1 MAGLYVHIPFC
12 VSRCIY
18 CGFYSTVGIDKR
30 DEYLD
35 ALQKEIEIR
44 NEYLNEDINTI
55 YIGGGTPS
63 ALSNKQLERL
73 FRIIGKFVEEK
84 NKCRITENKE
94 FEFTI
99 ECNPND
105 LDDEKIDLL
114 RESLVNRVS
123 IGVQTFDD
131 SRLKFIKRRHNSA
144 QAKEVFRKL
153 RKAGFGNIS
162 IDLMFGFPNQTIDE
176 WGKDIDEAIG
186 LQPEHLSVYSLMI
199 EEGTPLYNLVA
210 AGKVKEIDEEE
221 SLAMYKLLCKKME
234 ENGYEHYEISNFAKH
249 GCHSRHNSSYWRD
262 IPYMGIGA
270 AAHSY
275 DGLSRQWNISDL
287 NKYIDE
293 IGKGKVSFERE
304 IIDETTHFNDI
315 ITTATRTAEGIS
327 LEKIKREFGEKYLN
341 NLMNEAKKHIA
352 NGMLEIADDNLRLT
366 KEGVFIS
373 DSIMSDLIYI

>member
-44 NEYLNEDINTI
+44 KEYLNEDINTI

-210 AGKVKEIDEEE
+210 AGKVKEIDEEK

-234 ENGYEHYEISNFAKH
+234 ESGYEHYEISNFAKH

-352 NGMLEIADDNLRLT
+352 NGMLEIADNNLRLT

>member
-1 MAGLYVHIPFC
+1 
-12 VSRCIY
+12 
-18 CGFYSTVGIDKR
+18 
-30 DEYLD
+30 
-35 ALQKEIEIR
+35 
-44 NEYLNEDINTI
+44 
-55 YIGGGTPS
+55 
-63 ALSNKQLERL
+63 
-73 FRIIGKFVEEK
+73 
-84 NKCRITENKE
+84 
-94 FEFTI
+94 
-99 ECNPND
+99 
-105 LDDEKIDLL
+105 
-114 RESLVNRVS
+114 
-123 IGVQTFDD
+123 
-131 SRLKFIKRRHNSA
+131 
-144 QAKEVFRKL
+144 
-153 RKAGFGNIS
+153 
-162 IDLMFGFPNQTIDE
+162 MFGFPNQTIDE

-234 ENGYEHYEISNFAKH
+234 ESGYEHYEISNFAKH

-275 DGLSRQWNISDL
+275 DGHSRQWNISDL
-287 NKYIDE
+287 NKYIDG
-293 IGKGKVSFERE
+293 IGKGKVPFERE

-327 LEKIKREFGEKYLN
+327 LEKIKREFGDKYLN

-352 NGMLEIADDNLRLT
+352 NGMLEIADNNLRLT

>member
-44 NEYLNEDINTI
+44 NEYMNEDINTI

-105 LDDEKIDLL
+105 LNDEKIDLL

-123 IGVQTFDD
+123 MGVQTFDD

-199 EEGTPLYNLVA
+199 EDDTPLYNLVA

-275 DGLSRQWNISDL
+275 DGHSRQWNISDL
-287 NKYIDE
+287 NKYIDG

-373 DSIMSDLIYI
+373 DYIMSDLIYI

>member
-73 FRIIGKFVEEK
+73 FRIIGKFVKEK

-123 IGVQTFDD
+123 MGVQTFDD

-210 AGKVKEIDEEE
+210 AGKVKEIDEEK

-262 IPYMGIGA
+262 IPYMGLGA

-275 DGLSRQWNISDL
+275 DGHSRQWNISDL
-287 NKYIDE
+287 NKYIDG
-293 IGKGKVSFERE
+293 IGKGKVPFERE

-327 LEKIKREFGEKYLN
+327 LEKIKREFGDKYLN

-373 DSIMSDLIYI
+373 DYIMSDLIYI

>member
-210 AGKVKEIDEEE
+210 AGKVKEIDEEK

-352 NGMLEIADDNLRLT
+352 NGMLEIADNNLRLT

>member
-123 IGVQTFDD
+123 MGVQTFDD

-210 AGKVKEIDEEE
+210 AGKVKEIDEEK

-234 ENGYEHYEISNFAKH
+234 ESGYEHYEISNFAKH

-275 DGLSRQWNISDL
+275 DGHSRQWNISDL
-287 NKYIDE
+287 NKYIDG
-293 IGKGKVSFERE
+293 IGKGKVPFERE

-327 LEKIKREFGEKYLN
+327 LEKIKREFGDKYLN
-341 NLMNEAKKHIA
+341 NLINEAKKHIA

-373 DSIMSDLIYI
+373 DYIMSDLIYI

>member
-44 NEYLNEDINTI
+44 KEYLNEDINTI

-73 FRIIGKFVEEK
+73 FRIIRRFIEDK

-123 IGVQTFDD
+123 MGVQTFDD

-144 QAKEVFRKL
+144 QAKEVFCKL

-234 ENGYEHYEISNFAKH
+234 ESGYEHYEISNFAKH

-275 DGLSRQWNISDL
+275 DGHSRQWNISDL
-287 NKYIDE
+287 NKYIDG
-293 IGKGKVSFERE
+293 IGKGKVPFERE

-327 LEKIKREFGEKYLN
+327 LEKIKREFGDKYLN

-352 NGMLEIADDNLRLT
+352 NGMLEIADNNLRLT

>member
-63 ALSNKQLERL
+63 ALSNKQQERL

-123 IGVQTFDD
+123 MGVQTFDD

-144 QAKEVFRKL
+144 QAKEVFCKL

-210 AGKVKEIDEEE
+210 AGKVKEIDEEK

-234 ENGYEHYEISNFAKH
+234 ESGYEHYEISNFAKH

-275 DGLSRQWNISDL
+275 DGHSRQWNISDL
-287 NKYIDE
+287 NKYIDG
-293 IGKGKVSFERE
+293 IGKGKVPFERE

-341 NLMNEAKKHIA
+341 NLMNEAKKHIV

-373 DSIMSDLIYI
+373 DYIMSDLIYI

>member
-114 RESLVNRVS
+114 RKSLVNRVS
-123 IGVQTFDD
+123 MGVQTFDD

-144 QAKEVFRKL
+144 QAKEVFCKL
-153 RKAGFGNIS
+153 RKAGFSNIS
-162 IDLMFGFPNQTIDE
+162 IDLMFGFPNQTIAE

-210 AGKVKEIDEEE
+210 AGKVKEIDEEK

-234 ENGYEHYEISNFAKH
+234 ESGYEHYEISNFAKH

-275 DGLSRQWNISDL
+275 DGHSRQWNISDL
-287 NKYIDE
+287 NKYIDD
-293 IGKGKVSFERE
+293 IGKGKVPFERE

-327 LEKIKREFGEKYLN
+327 LEKIKREFGDKYLN

-373 DSIMSDLIYI
+373 DYIMSDLIYI

>member
-35 ALQKEIEIR
+35 ALQNEIEIR

-84 NKCRITENKE
+84 NKYRITENKE

-123 IGVQTFDD
+123 MGVQTFDD

-144 QAKEVFRKL
+144 QAKKVFRKL

-210 AGKVKEIDEEE
+210 TGKVKEIDEEK

-275 DGLSRQWNISDL
+275 DGHSRQWNISDL
-287 NKYIDE
+287 NKYIDG
-293 IGKGKVSFERE
+293 IGKGKVPFERE

-315 ITTATRTAEGIS
+315 ITTATRTAEGVS
-327 LEKIKREFGEKYLN
+327 LEKIKREFGDKYLN

-352 NGMLEIADDNLRLT
+352 NGMLEIADNNLRLT

>member
-123 IGVQTFDD
+123 MGVQTFDD

-210 AGKVKEIDEEE
+210 AGKVKEIDEEK

-234 ENGYEHYEISNFAKH
+234 ESGYEHYEISNFAKH

-327 LEKIKREFGEKYLN
+327 LEKIKREFGDKYLN

-373 DSIMSDLIYI
+373 DYIMSDLIYI

>member
-114 RESLVNRVS
+114 RKSLVNRVS
-123 IGVQTFDD
+123 MGVQTFDD

-144 QAKEVFRKL
+144 QAKKVFRKL
-153 RKAGFGNIS
+153 RKAGFSNIS

-210 AGKVKEIDEEE
+210 AGKVKEIDEEK

-275 DGLSRQWNISDL
+275 DGHSRQWNISDL

-327 LEKIKREFGEKYLN
+327 LEKIKREFGDKYLN

-352 NGMLEIADDNLRLT
+352 NGMLEIADNNLRLT

>member
-352 NGMLEIADDNLRLT
+352 NGMLEIADNNLRLT

>member
-123 IGVQTFDD
+123 MGVQTFDD

-144 QAKEVFRKL
+144 QAKEVFCKL

-234 ENGYEHYEISNFAKH
+234 ESGYEHYEISNFAKH

-275 DGLSRQWNISDL
+275 DGHSRQWNISDL
-287 NKYIDE
+287 NKYIDG
-293 IGKGKVSFERE
+293 IGKGKVPFERE

-327 LEKIKREFGEKYLN
+327 LEKIKREFGDKYLN

-352 NGMLEIADDNLRLT
+352 NGMLEIADNNLRLT

>member
-44 NEYLNEDINTI
+44 KEYLNEDINTI

-123 IGVQTFDD
+123 MGVQTFDD

-287 NKYIDE
+287 NKYIDG

-352 NGMLEIADDNLRLT
+352 NGMLEIADNNLRLT

>member
-44 NEYLNEDINTI
+44 NEYMNEDINTI

-123 IGVQTFDD
+123 MGVQTFDD

-210 AGKVKEIDEEE
+210 TGKVKEIDEEK

-275 DGLSRQWNISDL
+275 DGHSRQWNISDL

-352 NGMLEIADDNLRLT
+352 NGMLEIADNNLRLT

>member
-63 ALSNKQLERL
+63 ALSNRQLERL

-123 IGVQTFDD
+123 MGVQTFDD

-210 AGKVKEIDEEE
+210 AGKVKEIDEEK

-234 ENGYEHYEISNFAKH
+234 ESGYEHYEISNFAKH

-373 DSIMSDLIYI
+373 DYIMSDLIYI

>member
-18 CGFYSTVGIDKR
+18 CGFYSTVGIDKS

-44 NEYLNEDINTI
+44 KEYLNEDINTI

-144 QAKEVFRKL
+144 QAKKVFRKL

-210 AGKVKEIDEEE
+210 AGKVKEIDEEK

-275 DGLSRQWNISDL
+275 DGHSRQWNISDL
-287 NKYIDE
+287 NKYIDG
-293 IGKGKVSFERE
+293 IGKGKVPFERE

-327 LEKIKREFGEKYLN
+327 LEKIKREFGDKYLN

-352 NGMLEIADDNLRLT
+352 NGMLEIADNNLRLT

>member
-44 NEYLNEDINTI
+44 KEYLNEDINTI

-123 IGVQTFDD
+123 MGVQTFDD

-210 AGKVKEIDEEE
+210 AGKVKEIDEEK

-234 ENGYEHYEISNFAKH
+234 ESGYEHYEISNFAKH

-352 NGMLEIADDNLRLT
+352 NGMLEIADNNLRLT

>member
-162 IDLMFGFPNQTIDE
+162 IDLMFGLPNQTIDE

>member
-44 NEYLNEDINTI
+44 NEYMNEDINTI

-105 LDDEKIDLL
+105 LDEEKIDLL
-114 RESLVNRVS
+114 RKSLVNRVS
-123 IGVQTFDD
+123 MGVQTFDD

-144 QAKEVFRKL
+144 QAKEVFCKL
-153 RKAGFGNIS
+153 RKAGFSNIS

-234 ENGYEHYEISNFAKH
+234 ESGYEHYEISNFAKH

-275 DGLSRQWNISDL
+275 DGHSRQWNISDL
-287 NKYIDE
+287 NKYIDG
-293 IGKGKVSFERE
+293 IGKGKVPFERE

-352 NGMLEIADDNLRLT
+352 NGMLEIADNNLRLT

>member
-114 RESLVNRVS
+114 RKSLVNRVS
-123 IGVQTFDD
+123 MGVQTFDD

-144 QAKEVFRKL
+144 QAKKVFRKL
-153 RKAGFGNIS
+153 RKAGFSNIS

-210 AGKVKEIDEEE
+210 AGKVKEIDEEK

-234 ENGYEHYEISNFAKH
+234 ENGYEHYEISNFAKY

-373 DSIMSDLIYI
+373 DYIMSDLIYI

>member
-44 NEYLNEDINTI
+44 KEYLNEDINTI

-73 FRIIGKFVEEK
+73 FRIIRRFIEDK

-114 RESLVNRVS
+114 RKSLVNRVS
-123 IGVQTFDD
+123 MGVQTFDD

-210 AGKVKEIDEEE
+210 AGKVKEIDEEK

-287 NKYIDE
+287 NKYIDG
-293 IGKGKVSFERE
+293 IGKGKVPFERE

-327 LEKIKREFGEKYLN
+327 LEKIKREFGDKYLN

-373 DSIMSDLIYI
+373 DYIMSDLIYI

>member
-123 IGVQTFDD
+123 MGVQTFDD

-144 QAKEVFRKL
+144 QAKEVFCKL
-153 RKAGFGNIS
+153 RKAGFSNIS
-162 IDLMFGFPNQTIDE
+162 IDLMFGFPNQTIAE
-176 WGKDIDEAIG
+176 WGKDIDEVIV

-210 AGKVKEIDEEE
+210 AGKVKEIDEEK

-275 DGLSRQWNISDL
+275 DGHSRQWNISDL
-287 NKYIDE
+287 NKYIDG

-352 NGMLEIADDNLRLT
+352 NGMLEIADNNLRLT

>member
-123 IGVQTFDD
+123 MGVQTFDD

-144 QAKEVFRKL
+144 QAKEVFCKL

-210 AGKVKEIDEEE
+210 AGKVKEIDEEK

-234 ENGYEHYEISNFAKH
+234 ESGYEHYEISNFAKH

-341 NLMNEAKKHIA
+341 NLINEAKKHIA

-373 DSIMSDLIYI
+373 DYIMSDLIYI

>member
-44 NEYLNEDINTI
+44 KEYLNEDINTI

-73 FRIIGKFVEEK
+73 FRIIRRFIEDK

-114 RESLVNRVS
+114 RKSLVNRVS
-123 IGVQTFDD
+123 MGVQTFDD

-144 QAKEVFRKL
+144 QAKEVFCKL
-153 RKAGFGNIS
+153 RKAGFSNIS

-234 ENGYEHYEISNFAKH
+234 ESGYEHYEISNFAKH

-275 DGLSRQWNISDL
+275 DGHSRQWNISDL
-287 NKYIDE
+287 NKYIDG
-293 IGKGKVSFERE
+293 IGKGKVPFERE

-327 LEKIKREFGEKYLN
+327 LEKIKREFGDKYLN

-373 DSIMSDLIYI
+373 DYIMSDLIYI

>member
-123 IGVQTFDD
+123 MGVQTFDD

-144 QAKEVFRKL
+144 QAKEVFCKL

-234 ENGYEHYEISNFAKH
+234 ESGYEHYEISNFAKH

-275 DGLSRQWNISDL
+275 DGHSRQWNISDL
-287 NKYIDE
+287 NKYIDG
-293 IGKGKVSFERE
+293 IGKGKVPFERE

-327 LEKIKREFGEKYLN
+327 LEKIKREFGDKYLN

-352 NGMLEIADDNLRLT
+352 NGMLEIADNNLRLT
-366 KEGVFIS
+366 KEGVIIS

>member
-123 IGVQTFDD
+123 MGVQTFDD

-144 QAKEVFRKL
+144 QAKEVFCKL

-210 AGKVKEIDEEE
+210 AGKVKEIDEEK

-234 ENGYEHYEISNFAKH
+234 ESGYEHYEISNFAKH

-327 LEKIKREFGEKYLN
+327 LEKIKREFGDKYLN

-373 DSIMSDLIYI
+373 DYIMSDLIYI

>member
-144 QAKEVFRKL
+144 QAKKVFCKL
-153 RKAGFGNIS
+153 RKAGFSNIS
-162 IDLMFGFPNQTIDE
+162 IDLMFGFPNQTIVE
-176 WGKDIDEAIG
+176 WGKDIDEVIV
-186 LQPEHLSVYSLMI
+186 LRPEHLSVYSLMI
-199 EEGTPLYNLVA
+199 EDDTPLYNLVA

-234 ENGYEHYEISNFAKH
+234 ESGYEHYEISNFAKH

-287 NKYIDE
+287 NKYIDG

-327 LEKIKREFGEKYLN
+327 LEKIKREFGDKYLN

-373 DSIMSDLIYI
+373 DYIMSDLIYI

>member
-114 RESLVNRVS
+114 RKSLVNRVS
-123 IGVQTFDD
+123 MGVQTFDD

-162 IDLMFGFPNQTIDE
+162 IDLMFGFPNQTIAE
-176 WGKDIDEAIG
+176 WGKDIDEVIV

-199 EEGTPLYNLVA
+199 EDDTPLYNLVA

-234 ENGYEHYEISNFAKH
+234 ESGYEHYEISNFAKH

-327 LEKIKREFGEKYLN
+327 LEKIKREFGDKYLN

-352 NGMLEIADDNLRLT
+352 NGMLEIADNNLRLT

>member
-123 IGVQTFDD
+123 MGVQTFDD

-144 QAKEVFRKL
+144 QAKKVFRKL

-352 NGMLEIADDNLRLT
+352 NGMLEIADNNLRLT

>member
-123 IGVQTFDD
+123 MGVQTFDD

-144 QAKEVFRKL
+144 QAKKVFRKL

-210 AGKVKEIDEEE
+210 AGKVKEIDEEK

-373 DSIMSDLIYI
+373 DYIMSDLIYI

>member
-18 CGFYSTVGIDKR
+18 CGFYSTVDIDKR

-44 NEYLNEDINTI
+44 NEYMNEDINTI

-99 ECNPND
+99 ECNLND

-123 IGVQTFDD
+123 MGVQTFDD

>member
-123 IGVQTFDD
+123 MGVQTFDD

-210 AGKVKEIDEEE
+210 TGKVKEIDEEK

-275 DGLSRQWNISDL
+275 DGHSRQWNISDL

-341 NLMNEAKKHIA
+341 NLMNDAKKHIA
-352 NGMLEIADDNLRLT
+352 NGMLEIADNNLRLT

>member
-123 IGVQTFDD
+123 MGVQTFDD

-144 QAKEVFRKL
+144 QAKKVFRKL

-210 AGKVKEIDEEE
+210 AGKVKEIDEEK

-234 ENGYEHYEISNFAKH
+234 ESGYEHYEISNFAKH

-287 NKYIDE
+287 NKYIDG

-341 NLMNEAKKHIA
+341 NLMNEAKKYIA
-352 NGMLEIADDNLRLT
+352 NGMLEIADNNLRLT

>member
-293 IGKGKVSFERE
+293 
-304 IIDETTHFNDI
+304 TTHFNDI

-352 NGMLEIADDNLRLT
+352 NGMLEIADNNLRLT

>member
-114 RESLVNRVS
+114 RKSLVNRVS
-123 IGVQTFDD
+123 MGVQTFDD

-162 IDLMFGFPNQTIDE
+162 IDLMFGFPNQTIAE
-176 WGKDIDEAIG
+176 WGKDIDEVIV

-199 EEGTPLYNLVA
+199 EDDTPLYNLVA

-287 NKYIDE
+287 NKYIDG
-293 IGKGKVSFERE
+293 IGKGKVPFERE

-327 LEKIKREFGEKYLN
+327 LEKIKREFDDKYLN

-373 DSIMSDLIYI
+373 DYIMSDLIYI

>member
-44 NEYLNEDINTI
+44 KEYLNEDINTI

-123 IGVQTFDD
+123 MGVQTFDD

-144 QAKEVFRKL
+144 QAKKVFCKL

-234 ENGYEHYEISNFAKH
+234 ESGYEHYEISNFAKH
-249 GCHSRHNSSYWRD
+249 GCHSRHNISYWRD

-327 LEKIKREFGEKYLN
+327 LEKIKREFGDKYLN

-352 NGMLEIADDNLRLT
+352 NGMLEIADNNLRLT

>member
-114 RESLVNRVS
+114 RESLANRVS
-123 IGVQTFDD
+123 MGVQTFDD

-210 AGKVKEIDEEE
+210 AGKVKEIDEEK

-352 NGMLEIADDNLRLT
+352 NGMLEIADNNLRLT